1 MPWNP
6 EFYMQNK
13 PKEKIVKMIDPPSGW
28 KYGFPKVLP
37 DDVTDNLKWLVE
49 NGYPQSE
56 IDSFDDMFVCR
67 HWFEAEEE
75 VTATKM
81 PIQAP
86 FKLVKEKEK

>member
-6 EFYMQNK
+6 EIYMQNK
-13 PKEKIVKMIDPPSGW
+13 PKEKIVNVKMIDPPSGW

-37 DDVTDNLKWLVE
+37 DDVTNNLKWLVE

-56 IDSFDDMFVCR
+56 IDFLGDSFYCR
-67 HWFEAEEE
+67 HWEEE

-86 FKLVKEKEK
+86 FKLVKEKEE

>member
-1 MPWNP
+1 M
-6 EFYMQNK
+6 K
-13 PKEKIVKMIDPPSGW
+13 TKKVKMIDPPSGW

-49 NGYPQSE
+49 NGYPQAE
-56 IDSFDDMFVCR
+56 IDSFEDMFVCR

-86 FKLVKEKEK
+86 FKLVKEKEE

>member
-1 MPWNP
+1 MEGKMPWNP
-6 EFYMQNK
+6 EDYMKNK
-13 PKEKIVKMIDPPSGW
+13 VKMIDPPSGW

-56 IDSFDDMFVCR
+56 IDFLGDSFYCR
-67 HWFEAEEE
+67 HWEEE

-86 FKLVKEKEK
+86 FKLVKEKEE